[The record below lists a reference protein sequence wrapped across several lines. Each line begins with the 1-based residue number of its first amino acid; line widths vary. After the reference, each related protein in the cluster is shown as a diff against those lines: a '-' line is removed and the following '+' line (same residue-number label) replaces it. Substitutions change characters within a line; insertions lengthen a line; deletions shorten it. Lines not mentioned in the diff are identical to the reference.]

1 MKRMLMA
8 VLLLACGALV
18 AAEGDMADILTR
30 LKALEEKNK
39 DLEQKLKQAE
49 ARPGTNAAIDK
60 AIAASEQ
67 KLGKVLTS
75 PDPKDRPLTVG
86 GYLDV
91 SYEFNFN
98 HPDNQRNNLRTFD
111 TDSNGFNVHYAN
123 LNFSRLPTEAG
134 QAGFRFDIAM
144 GTDQRIFGAQDNTAN
159 PLERNAQF
167 KDIELEQAYIEY
179 IAGVGN
185 GITLDFGKMVTMH
198 GAEVIR
204 AYDDINSSRSFL
216 FGFAIPFT
224 HTGVRA
230 SYDVFK
236 GEVKNNNSGKWTIQG
251 NVVNGWDNIQDQNNA
266 KTFCLTNN
274 WQANKWINW
283 SLNVMYGDEQFSDE
297 RARFAAATAPDSLL
311 APAQGFDPTDPTTPG
326 IDSTVTG
333 RNWGSHDKGG
343 RLLVDTVFALTPWEK
358 WTFVING
365 DYAYESAVPSYS
377 GLPVVPRSRRWYGAA
392 GYAKY
397 QFLKK
402 WYIANRTE
410 YFNDP
415 QGVRTGRRQALWETT
430 LTFDWAIA
438 EPFHMRFEY
447 RHDHSNVNA
456 FSDDKG
462 FGDTVEEASNP
473 FHADHQ
479 DTFMLQWLYKF

>member
-1 MKRMLMA
+1 MKRILVVFVA
-8 VLLLACGALV
+8 LLCSGIG
-18 AAEGDMADILTR
+18 AAEGDMADVLAR

-39 DLEQKLKQAE
+39 DLEMKLKQAE
-49 ARPGTNAAIDK
+49 ARPGVTAAIDK

-67 KLGKVLTS
+67 KLGKVITS

-111 TDSNGFNVHYAN
+111 TDANSFNVHYAE

-134 QAGFRFDIAM
+134 QAGFRFDMAM
-144 GTDQRIFGAQDNTAN
+144 GTDQRYFAAQDATAL
-159 PLERNAQF
+159 PSMRSTQF

-216 FGFAIPFT
+216 FGLAIPFT

-236 GEVKNNNSGKWTIQG
+236 GDEKNNSSGKWTIQG
-251 NVVNGWDNIQDQNNA
+251 NVMNGWDNIQDQNSA
-266 KTFCLTNN
+266 KTFCLTSI

-283 SLNVMYGDEQFSDE
+283 QVNAMYGDETFSDE
-297 RARFAAATAPDSLL
+297 RARFAAATGPDTLTS
-311 APAQGFDPTDPTTPG
+311 AAGPFAGVYNDPTTPG

-333 RNWGSHDKGG
+333 INWGNNGSGG
-343 RLLVDTVFALTPWEK
+343 RTLVDTVLTLTPWEK
-358 WTFVING
+358 WTFVLNG
-365 DYAYESAVPSYS
+365 DYAYESDVTNYS
-377 GLPVVPRSRRWYGAA
+377 ALPVLPKSRRWYGAA

-397 QFLKK
+397 QFAKK
-402 WYIANRTE
+402 WYVANRSE
-410 YFNDP
+410 VFNDP
-415 QGVRTGRRQALWETT
+415 QGVRTGRPQTLLETT
-430 LTFDWAIA
+430 LTFDWAISD
-438 EPFHMRFEY
+438 PFHMRFEY
-447 RHDHSNVNA
+447 RHDKSNVDA

-462 FGDTVEEASNP
+462 FGLDPTHP
-473 FHADHQ
+473 FNSDHQ
-479 DTFMLQWLYKF
+479 DTIMLQWLYKF